1 MTREIVNVRLVLASA
16 LAAGLAAG
24 TVAPAH
30 AYPVNECVG
39 RKQVTAGTYCKRALG
54 AWARWETDQRAERR
68 DAALGRAAV
77 TIFEAWDRADRRAL
91 AQGTDCAETTLSPA
105 AARNTMSAA
114 VAAIVAEVNGG
125 LDLGNPAEASCGR
138 RLLKAAAIKCA
149 RVLKAEG
156 RFVAN
161 LGEDPQATRRDAL
174 RALASGTFGRTW
186 AKVVAGG
193 CPTSAAERD
202 VEARIDA
209 LVADVVRDTTVSPD
223 VDDAQFTTIS
233 PTGSTAYLGREFTP
247 VCMNGSPYH
256 YFVKRGSVN
265 KLLVY
270 YQGGGAC
277 WEQLT
282 CSVPVCDASVDP
294 GGSDNPNNPGGGFSD
309 RNNPANP
316 FRDWNVV
323 FVPYC
328 SCDVHFGDAAQDY
341 PLHVEHR
348 GYQNARVVEKWARE
362 HFVNPEVVFVT
373 GSSAGAYGAWFHA
386 PLLHQVWPASEFNV
400 LADAGN
406 GVITQDFLVNEFP
419 NWNFAANL
427 PPDIPGLADVLAS
440 GTGIPGYTEVVADF
454 FPATRWAHYTTA
466 FDGGTGGQT
475 GFYNVMLNNNDPI
488 QALFWWN
495 ASCAFNQVMR
505 AQAIATAAAVPD
517 NYRYYIGTGSRHT
530 MWGSNKVYT
539 DTTGG
544 VPTIV
549 DWVNAMLAGGP
560 AWTNVEC
567 TNCGLTLPGD
577 PKPSPLQPPFS
588 QVGADV
594 IITCP

>member
-1 MTREIVNVRLVLASA
+1 VNVRTGLACA
-16 LAAGLAAG
+16 LAAALSAG
-24 TVAPAH
+24 AVAPAR
-30 AYPVNECVG
+30 AYPTNDCVG
-39 RKQVTAGTYCKRALG
+39 AKQTQAGSYCRRVLR
-54 AWARWETDQRAERR
+54 AWARWESDQ
-68 DAALGRAAV
+68 
-77 TIFEAWDRADRRAL
+77 RADRRDRSL
-91 AQGTDCAETTLSPA
+91 ARAMRVIFDAWNRADANATAAGVDCAETTISLLD
-105 AARNTMSAA
+105 ARAGIDSA
-114 VAAIVAEVNGG
+114 VVDVVAEVNSG
-125 LDLGNPAEASCGR
+125 LDLGNPLQARCGK
-138 RLLKAAAIKCA
+138 RLLQAAALKCDLDL
-149 RVLKAEG
+149 RAEG
-156 RFVAN
+156 RFVAVP
-161 LGEDPQATRRDAL
+161 ESDPFATRRDTA
-174 RALASGTFGRTW
+174 RAFSAGRFGRSWTR
-186 AKVVAGG
+186 VIGGG
-193 CPTSAAERD
+193 CPTNATAGDIEGR
-202 VEARIDA
+202 VNAI
-209 LVADVVRDTTVSPD
+209 VGDVVQNTVVSPN

-233 PTGSTAYLGREFTP
+233 PTGSTAYLGHQFTP

-282 CSVPVCDASVDP
+282 CSVPVCDTNVNPSS
-294 GGSDNPNNPGGGFSD
+294 SDNPNNQNVGFAD
-309 RNNPANP
+309 RSNPANP

-328 SCDVHFGDAAQDY
+328 SCDIHFGDAAQDY

-348 GYQNARVVEKWARE
+348 GYHNARVVEKWARE

-386 PLLHQVWPASEFNV
+386 PLLHRVWPASQFDV

-406 GVITQDFLVNEFP
+406 GVVTQSFLDDEFP

-427 PPDIPGLADVLAS
+427 PDDIPGLTDVLTN
-440 GTGIPGYTEVVADF
+440 GTGIPGYTEVIADF
-454 FPATRWAHYTTA
+454 FPRTRWAHYSSA
-466 FDGGTGGQT
+466 YDGGFGGQT

-505 AQAIATAAAVPD
+505 TQAIATAAARPD

-544 VPTIV
+544 VPTLV
-549 DWVNAMLAGGP
+549 DWVNGMLAGSA

-567 TNCGLTLPGD
+567 ANCGLTLAGD
-577 PKPSPLQPPFS
+577 PVPSPLQAPFF
-588 QVGADV
+588 QVGPNIV
-594 IITCP
+594 ITCP